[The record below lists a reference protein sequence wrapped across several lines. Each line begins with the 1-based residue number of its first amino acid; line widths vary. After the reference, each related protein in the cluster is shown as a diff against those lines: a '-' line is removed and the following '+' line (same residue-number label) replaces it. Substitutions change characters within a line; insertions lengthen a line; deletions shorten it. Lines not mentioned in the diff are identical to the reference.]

1 MDEREVNNEELEETL
16 EDVMDME
23 QVKANEE
30 TALGKT
36 TMSVGREAATRTSDK
51 IDLVDKA
58 TKVVEEGVR
67 QMEETQKN
75 AQDKTS
81 EAKAT
86 TATCSP
92 TLAVSKAAS
101 FITTARKIISIKDT
115 AISAIRITTL
125 LFCSLSNFFIYKFS
139 FIN

>member
-1 MDEREVNNEELEETL
+1 MDEREVNNEEIDEKL

-23 QVKANEE
+23 QVKANED

-36 TMSVGREAATRTSDK
+36 TMSVGREAATRSSDK

-67 QMEETQKN
+67 QMEEAQKN

-81 EAKAT
+81 EAKEEENT
-86 TATCSP
+86 
-92 TLAVSKAAS
+92 K
-101 FITTARKIISIKDT
+101 
-115 AISAIRITTL
+115 
-125 LFCSLSNFFIYKFS
+125 
-139 FIN
+139 